1 MKKDDSIYLSHI
13 LDSIAKIITYTQ
25 DLNQEAFIINKLVQ
39 DASIRNIVIIGEA
52 AKNLSSEY
60 RLKHPGID
68 WKGMAGMRDKLIY
81 HYMGVDILAVWGVII
96 DVLPDLNQKISKLL
110 EEF

>member
-25 DLNQEAFIINKLVQ
+25 DLNQEAFITNKLVQ

-68 WKGMAGMRDKLIY
+68 WKGMAGMRDKLIH